1 MSLTKQGTPDPKRS
15 RDEKLVLLLRHLF
28 HGKFCEA
35 ENVPPEKRAEILP
48 AFFCGWLDANTNLMD
63 PHEECEAAGV
73 EADTWEH
80 MSNVIA
86 SGAAPEAMFGV
97 WYSICMPARETKHE
111 LHDINVVVNLTW
123 SDKTISTLQAFVSRE
138 MFENDEGFT
147 DHIVAGILRNNMRAL
162 LDRMVAEGLDKLH
175 DESQK
180 ANTFTSVAPEDPFEV
195 LMGWIIKHMLR
206 GEPIP
211 PGHKLKPELVKP
223 VENYMRLAQQC
234 IRMPIPKHI
243 VDGFKARQRQLE
255 GKEAGKPRGG
265 WDA

>member
-1 MSLTKQGTPDPKRS
+1 MATTKQGSPDPKRN
-15 RDEKLVLLLRHLF
+15 RDEKLVVLLRHLF
-28 HGKFCEA
+28 HNKFAPA
-35 ENVPPEKRAEILP
+35 EEIQDAKKAEVLP
-48 AFFCGWLDANTNLMD
+48 AFFCQWLDQNVILMD
-63 PHEECEAAGV
+63 AQSECEAAGV
-73 EADTWEH
+73 EPDSWEH
-80 MSNVIA
+80 MTNVLG
-86 SGAAPEAMFGV
+86 SGAADQAMFGV
-97 WYSICMPARETKHE
+97 WYSICLPDRVTKHE

-123 SDKTISTLQAFVSRE
+123 ADKTISTLQAFVSRE
-138 MFENDEGFT
+138 MFDNDEGFT

-162 LDRMVAEGLDKLH
+162 LDRMVAEGLDNLH
-175 DESQK
+175 DEAQK
-180 ANTFTSVAPEDPFEV
+180 TNVFTSVAPEDPFEV

-243 VDGFKARQRQLE
+243 VDGFKARQRAAE
-255 GKEAGKPRGG
+255 AKAAGKPKGG